1 MTKTKRLGLVLP
13 NEDEAYNINVFNENF
28 RIIDEKGGSTEAL
41 ENLLTEDK
49 TSLVNAINE
58 VFQSGGDV
66 KAKVVQAIR
75 TADSKISISTDN
87 TWDEIC
93 AAIIKIATNWEAAD
107 KSNRGMIA
115 QACNTAETTDI
126 ATLGMY
132 PSWSNIKTFIATYLK
147 NG

>member
-58 VFQSGGDV
+58 QIDV
-66 KAKVVQAIR
+66 
-75 TADSKISISTDN
+75 
-87 TWDEIC
+87 
-93 AAIIKIATNWEAAD
+93 
-107 KSNRGMIA
+107 
-115 QACNTAETTDI
+115 
-126 ATLGMY
+126 
-132 PSWSNIKTFIATYLK
+132 YLK
-147 NG
+147 EDFL